1 MRWPRKRA
9 RTEEEVWF
17 TELDDLGRLI
27 QGRIEDLEAAGEIEP
42 PEDTGGPGRFNG
54 YCARACIA
62 YDYLVRE
69 VAEARRLSWDPDDVV
84 VKTLK
89 ESGAGYGES
98 HYWLVFGDADD
109 ARRAIL
115 DLNFAPGEDPDDPDD
130 PYPYHDSDVRKASW
144 RRDRK
149 DPKLPNRN
157 DTKKII
163 EAVKAKLRSRS

>member
-1 MRWPRKRA
+1 
-9 RTEEEVWF
+9 VWF

-27 QGRIEDLEAAGEIEP
+27 QGRIEDLEAAGEIES
-42 PEDTGGPGRFNG
+42 PEDSGGPGRFNG

-98 HYWLVFGDADD
+98 HYWLVLGDADD
-109 ARRAIL
+109 ARRAIQRPNIL
-115 DLNFAPGEDPDDPDD
+115 DSAPPPLACMEHCPG
-130 PYPYHDSDVRKASW
+130 YR
-144 RRDRK
+144 
-149 DPKLPNRN
+149 
-157 DTKKII
+157 
-163 EAVKAKLRSRS
+163 